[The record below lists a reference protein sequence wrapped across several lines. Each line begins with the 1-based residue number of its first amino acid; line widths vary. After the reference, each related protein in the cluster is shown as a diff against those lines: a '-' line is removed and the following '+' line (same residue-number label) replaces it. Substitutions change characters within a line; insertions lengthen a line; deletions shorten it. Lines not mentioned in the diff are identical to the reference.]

1 LQQHFFVCFSACF
14 SGVNFLFVESF
25 VNFLKVDIIA
35 TSYNSLFMKFKDQAP
50 GTRAFRLYG
59 MDLYLKKSDIIEP
72 KKQYSIKE
80 LLEEAGR
87 IAKMGVMEED

>member
-1 LQQHFFVCFSACF
+1 
-14 SGVNFLFVESF
+14 
-25 VNFLKVDIIA
+25 
-35 TSYNSLFMKFKDQAP
+35 MKFKDQAP